1 MTSHVDADTLA
12 LSAEGLLEDQEERSV
27 REHVAEC
34 AECAEQLTEL
44 AGVSRILAEVPA
56 PPLPDTVAAR
66 LDDALRAEADARRSR
81 LSGAVPV
88 PTAPA
93 AAGGNVVPLRSRFG
107 SGRWLPYLAAAAAAV
122 VVIGGGAAVVR
133 GALAPDAG
141 TPTAAAP
148 DGQQSDQPDPDA
160 AQPYRPLMLE
170 TGTRYTD
177 DDLADQA
184 SGVLADTESVVAE
197 DAPES
202 DTGGSEP
209 MSQAE
214 SPAIPSEVASC
225 VHSLSGEGARRPE
238 LIDRAEF
245 RPSGDD
251 SGAEDAWVVYLA
263 AEPGDAPAAGSYD
276 VVVLSAGCTGGGDPA
291 DHVLAETTVSAP
303 E

>member
-1 MTSHVDADTLA
+1 MDADTLA

-27 REHVAEC
+27 RQHVAEC

-66 LDDALRAEADARRSR
+66 LDEALRAEADTRRDR

-93 AAGGNVVPLRSRFG
+93 AAGGNVVSLRSRLG
-107 SGRWLPYLAAAAAAV
+107 SGRWLPYLAGAAAAV
-122 VVIGGGAAVVR
+122 VVIGGGAAIVR
-133 GALAPDAG
+133 GALAPDAS

-148 DGQQSDQPDPDA
+148 DNGTADQTGPDA
-160 AQPYRPLMLE
+160 APPYRPLMLE
-170 TGTRYTD
+170 TGTGYTD

-184 SGVLADTESVVAE
+184 SGVLADSGTGSVGAAE
-197 DAPES
+197 APES
-202 DTGGSEP
+202 DSGGSDP

-214 SPAIPSEVASC
+214 PSAVPSEVASC
-225 VHSLSGEGARRPE
+225 VHSLSAEGEERPA
-238 LIDRAEF
+238 LIDVAQF
-245 RPSGDD
+245 LPPGDD
-251 SGAEDAWVVYLA
+251 SAPEDAWVMYIA
-263 AEPGDAPAAGSYD
+263 TGPDGESAGAYD
-276 VVVLSAGCTGGGDPA
+276 VVVVSADCTGSGDPA
-291 DHVLAETTVSAP
+291 DHILAETTVPAP